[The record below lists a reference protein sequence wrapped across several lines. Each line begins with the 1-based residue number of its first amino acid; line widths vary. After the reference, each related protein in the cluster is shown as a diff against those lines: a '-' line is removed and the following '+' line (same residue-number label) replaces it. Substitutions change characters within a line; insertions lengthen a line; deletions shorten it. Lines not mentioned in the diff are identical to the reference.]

1 MTSSDEATR
10 DILDFWF
17 REIGPERWW
26 ERSAET
32 DGAITER
39 FRELWDDWRER
50 TPDSFLGSSDEALAG
65 VILFDQ
71 FSRNLFR
78 GHADAFSTDS
88 LALAIA
94 KGALDRGL
102 DKGMTD
108 DGLSFLYMPFQHSED
123 IADQHRS
130 VLLFTALGNAKS
142 LEFAHKHEE
151 MIAKCGRFPARNA
164 ALGRADRPGEAEA
177 IEMSKGW

>member
-1 MTSSDEATR
+1 MTSSSDGTH

-17 REIGPERWW
+17 REIGPDRWW
-26 ERSAET
+26 VRSAET
-32 DGAITER
+32 DEAIAER
-39 FRELWDDWRER
+39 FRDLWDEWRER

-78 GHADAFSTDS
+78 GYADAFSTDS

-94 KGALDRGL
+94 RGALDRGL
-102 DKGMTD
+102 DKGMTG

-130 VLLFTALGNAKS
+130 VLLFTALGDPRS
-142 LEFAHKHEE
+142 LEFAHKHQD
-151 MIAKCGRFPARNA
+151 MIAQFGRFPARNA
-164 ALGRADRPGEAEA
+164 TLGRAEREGEAEA
-177 IEMSKGW
+177 IEKSKDW